1 MRVKRPWGWYE
12 ELASGSGYK
21 VKVLLVRAGCQLSLQ
36 RHRHRSESWT
46 VVAGDGRLFCDDK
59 WYKASPGLML
69 SIPYG
74 SVHRATGG
82 KKDLIISEVQHGDY
96 LEEEDLED
104 PVFDVPLDFN
114 PCHPEYGS
122 WVALDENGNF
132 SYLDYLNHMTTD
144 RIRLWANDSFSD
156 AGLDQ
161 TYDDIDPITQG
172 NMFTALIAYLAN
184 NASTFGECPN
194 INYSDDADDEPA
206 DA

>member
-59 WYKASPGLML
+59 WYKAKPGLML
-69 SIPYG
+69 SIPCG

-96 LEEEDLED
+96 LEENDIERLED
-104 PVFDVPLDFN
+104 D
-114 PCHPEYGS
+114 YGRS
-122 WVALDENGNF
+122 SDKQRRKLVKIARKAQECVSREEAQKLLRKARKIF
-132 SYLDYLNHMTTD
+132 KKLNK
-144 RIRLWANDSFSD
+144 RGW
-156 AGLDQ
+156 
-161 TYDDIDPITQG
+161 
-172 NMFTALIAYLAN
+172 
-184 NASTFGECPN
+184 
-194 INYSDDADDEPA
+194 
-206 DA
+206 